1 MAREEMEGGGG
12 RRKEREG
19 RVGEGGVSRWMPR
32 VVSRAH
38 LASSRA
44 LDHRVSWCG
53 GEARV
58 HDRCWKGWVS
68 SVEWAASDG
77 GRGGGNDPEAKRRA
91 RTDHVE
97 NLTREGVADRSP
109 PTEGKGPGWE
119 RELPGKLDSSR
130 GRRGRN
136 RRKERGSDEVG
147 GG

>member
-1 MAREEMEGGGG
+1 MDAPRRLTCPPRLLARARSPGKLVWRGGEGARPLLERMGLLRRVGRLG
-12 RRKEREG
+12 RRK
-19 RVGEGGVSRWMPR
+19 
-32 VVSRAH
+32 
-38 LASSRA
+38 
-44 LDHRVSWCG
+44 
-53 GEARV
+53 
-58 HDRCWKGWVS
+58 
-68 SVEWAASDG
+68 
-77 GRGGGNDPEAKRRA
+77 RGGGNDPEAKRRA